1 MLGKSPSLP
10 WLVGAVG
17 PEKARRRL
25 TSSASSVSAVRRNI
39 NGGNKNGIFSRHNL
53 TDAAVLGIAKA
64 TDSIGSDFEKARV
77 LLQIVAAHPM
87 GKTTQQA
94 ILEAAGHIGSDHA
107 SRRRTYPL
115 IFFSIDHL
123 SVKQPI
129 GDIRRSIPRS
139 GKVRSEGS
147 LLGSSH
153 ARSPI

>member
-1 MLGKSPSLP
+1 VLQRTVIGVAHPSPKVAEMLGKSPSLP

-77 LLQIVAAHPM
+77 LLQIVSSHPM

-94 ILEAAGHIGSDHA
+94 MLETAGHIGSDYE
-107 SRRRTYPL
+107 RGRV
-115 IFFSIDHL
+115 L
-123 SVKQPI
+123 SAMLH
-129 GDIRRSIPRS
+129 G
-139 GKVRSEGS
+139 GA
-147 LLGSSH
+147 LSS
-153 ARSPI
+153 P